1 MLLYVFFLSGLFET
15 FSVPCNGFFNRLFVC
30 MKLWNGADEVSAI
43 VLDLGSHS
51 CKAGYAGEDQPKCVF
66 PSVRYLSLSLS
77 SLDSASGCQNVLIL
91 KIAEAQNNLGA
102 EYHMSPMVGF
112 ASPQPRV
119 LHVSLCLKSRC
130 LSFASNRKCISS
142 WSTMYS
148 PYPRH
153 KCYYMNREGH
163 TDLLNQWENFV
174 TVYCIYLPS
183 VAYYYYPDSAKD
195 LKRISTKV

>member
-1 MLLYVFFLSGLFET
+1 MLLYVFFLSDLCET
-15 FSVPCNGFFNRLFVC
+15 FSVPCNGFSYRLFVC
-30 MKLWNGADEVSAI
+30 MKLWDGADEVSAI

-119 LHVSLCLKSRC
+119 LHVSLCLKSRY

-142 WSTMYS
+142 
-148 PYPRH
+148 
-153 KCYYMNREGH
+153 
-163 TDLLNQWENFV
+163 
-174 TVYCIYLPS
+174 
-183 VAYYYYPDSAKD
+183 
-195 LKRISTKV
+195 